1 MYTPLLTVYIIRYTV
16 KSCRTLVCYCYSFPT
31 LDTIQIVRRVS
42 WKLHFN
48 VMSVLYDWV
57 LFQSYMI
64 TVG

>member
-48 VMSVLYDWV
+48 VMSVL
-57 LFQSYMI
+57 
-64 TVG
+64 